1 MEGFLKK
8 RTPEE
13 IEAYVQGYNACYE
26 RFCECL
32 KNRKSVP
39 DSVKKMKLFVDT
51 VNSIVTGHKANL
63 D

>member
-51 VNSIVTGHKANL
+51 VNGIVTGHKADL